1 MKALLLSEYRKLE
14 LVEIP
19 KPEISAT
26 DLLIRVKACG
36 ICGSDVHGYD
46 GSSGRRIPPLVMGHE
61 ASGVVERV
69 GEAVTGFKVG
79 DRVTFDSTIYCGVCS
94 YCRAGKVNLCD
105 NRRVMGVSCADYR
118 QYGAFAEFVT
128 VPERIAYHLPATL
141 SFEHAAM
148 VEAVSVAVHAVGRTP
163 ISLGDS
169 VVVVGAGMIGQ
180 LVVQTLRARGCG
192 TLIAVDL
199 DEGRLALAKRY
210 GADYVINGRSA
221 DVPAQI
227 AALTGGQGAAVA
239 IEVVGAT
246 ASIQTAV
253 ASVRKGGSVT
263 LIGNL
268 APNVEVPLQAI
279 VTRELTL
286 IGSCAS
292 SGEYPA
298 CMELMARGTI
308 DVSDMISA
316 VAPLE
321 EGAEW
326 FDRLYSGE
334 AGLMKVLLQP

>member
-1 MKALLLSEYRKLE
+1 MKALLLSENRKLE
-14 LVEIP
+14 LVEMPQP
-19 KPEISAT
+19 KCSAH

-61 ASGVVERV
+61 ASGIVEQI
-69 GEAVTGFKVG
+69 GEAVNCFKVG
-79 DRVTFDSTIYCGVCS
+79 DRVTFDSTIYCGVCAF
-94 YCRAGKVNLCD
+94 CRAGKVNLCD

-118 QYGAFAEFVT
+118 QHGAFAEFVV
-128 VPERIAYHLPATL
+128 VPAHIAYHLPATL

-163 ISLGDS
+163 IALGDS

-199 DEGRLALAKRY
+199 DEGRLALAQRY
-210 GADYVINGRSA
+210 GADYVINGSSD
-221 DVPAQI
+221 DVASQVQ
-227 AALTGGQGAAVA
+227 ALTGGQGVAVA

-253 ASVRKGGSVT
+253 SSVRKGGSVT

-268 APNVEVPLQAI
+268 APHVEVPLQAI

-298 CMELMARGTI
+298 CMELMARGAI
-308 DVSDMISA
+308 NVSDMISA

-326 FDRLYSGE
+326 FDRLYNGE
-334 AGLMKVLLQP
+334 AGLMKVLLRP